1 MKPSRA
7 LASLLAGLVL
17 LGGATACAEQ
27 PRARSTTPTA
37 AQATPAE
44 FAALLEQ
51 PDTFGLNVHTPD
63 EGSIAGTDAEIP
75 YDRLTDL
82 ADRLPAD
89 RGTPIAVYCR
99 TGRMSAEAISTLG
112 ELGYRNVTELSGGM
126 VAWGQSGRDL
136 LPPT

>member
-1 MKPSRA
+1 VKRSRA
-7 LASLLAGLVL
+7 LACLLAGLVL
-17 LGGATACAEQ
+17 LGGATACAE
-27 PRARSTTPTA
+27 PRARSTTSTA

-51 PDTFGLNVHTPD
+51 PDTFALNVHTPD

-89 RGTPIAVYCR
+89 EGTSIAVYCR
-99 TGRMSAEAISTLG
+99 TGRMSTEAISTLG

-126 VAWGQSGRDL
+126 VAWEQAGRGL
-136 LPPT
+136 LPPP